1 MEKTPALKA
10 KLVAKV
16 SAFLQ
21 EMDVAVDRL
30 SVILVSFAVNSV
42 IVALLCLNVRST
54 KILA

>member
-1 MEKTPALKA
+1 MKA